1 MSPEGQVFIS
11 YARDQEVSEQLA
23 AELHAKLTQADILS
37 FRDVE
42 GLELGD
48 HWADVLE
55 KKGHALEEL
64 KEMRLINSPI
74 TLS

>member
-1 MSPEGQVFIS
+1 MSPKEQVFIS
-11 YARDQEVSEQLA
+11 YARDQGVSEQLA
-23 AELHAKLTQADILS
+23 AELHAKLTQASILS

-42 GLELGD
+42 DLELGD

-55 KKGHALEEL
+55 KKCHALEEL

>member
-11 YARDQEVSEQLA
+11 YARDQGVSEQLA
-23 AELHAKLTQADILS
+23 AELHAKLTQAGILS

-42 GLELGD
+42 GLEPGD